1 MAVALADPSAN
12 SRRYWPRRWE
22 GQSEW
27 AAASR
32 VRWL

>member
-12 SRRYWPRRWE
+12 SRRWPRRWE